1 MSALPLNVAPI
12 ADRLKQGVPALRL
25 VGLLAEYASI
35 RTLSDFPA
43 PCGYVVLAGDAG
55 AKNQPGH
62 APRGQVAKV
71 GQVLTDTF
79 AVIIATRNYRE
90 QQSGQLVDELRALVG
105 ASRNALLGFVP
116 DEPGARAIEFVRGA
130 LLEYDAGVAV
140 WQDLYQTQHSIGS
153 TPQ

>member
-55 AKNQPGH
+55 TKNQPGH

-90 QQSGQLVDELRALVG
+90 QQSGQLVDELRTLVG